1 MSASSSSSWS
11 RSLNFPTSLSPTFQL
26 LRRHSLGSPG
36 EHQLGSNARACG
48 RRRLGMWAPKPGAK
62 GSSPCKV
69 GGPAGATVGE
79 GLFGAP
85 VVHSWRRLWDHAG
98 CILGTGAL
106 LQTMRPPPRVALWV
120 RFGGVSCSSTLL
132 LSDRGR
138 RPWPFGSTFQCSGRR
153 GETSYWRLLTLALPS
168 LAWRR
173 GISWGQAT
181 VSSNRISVAPALGTP
196 RSTNRAGDGK
206 WLIIL

>member
-1 MSASSSSSWS
+1 MWRELLSASSSSSWS

-26 LRRHSLGSPG
+26 LRRHSLGFPG

-120 RFGGVSCSSTLL
+120 RFGGGLL
-132 LSDRGR
+132 FQHFALVRQRPAPLAIWLHLPVLWPQGR
-138 RPWPFGSTFQCSGRR
+138 DQ
-153 GETSYWRLLTLALPS
+153 LL
-168 LAWRR
+168 
-173 GISWGQAT
+173 
-181 VSSNRISVAPALGTP
+181 APADLSPAQPGLETWHILG
-196 RSTNRAGDGK
+196 AGHC
-206 WLIIL
+206 LQ